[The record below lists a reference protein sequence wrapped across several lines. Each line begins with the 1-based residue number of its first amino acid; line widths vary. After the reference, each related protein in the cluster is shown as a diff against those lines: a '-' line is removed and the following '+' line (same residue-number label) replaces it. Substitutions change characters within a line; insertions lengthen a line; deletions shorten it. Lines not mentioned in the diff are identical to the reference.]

1 MGKVK
6 IIYVTLVQLKII
18 VLQNVVLMQD
28 SVQIEGMMKT
38 VIRTV
43 MIEFFMKNIET
54 KKILIYVKRSNVNI
68 VANKENVV
76 MDLYVISGMT
86 IFYISFSSEYLLKL
100 L

>member
-28 SVQIEGMMKT
+28 FVQIEGMMKI

>member
-28 SVQIEGMMKT
+28 FVQIEGMMKT